1 MKYRIITTLALMSF
15 ALNIFGTT
23 LASNSSYNSND
34 LAKLLPESDAV
45 ITLDSA
51 RLFNSALPQMLSANQ
66 TMLGKVTKKLD
77 EIQGETGLDLR
88 KFKEVAL
95 GVRTKTVGEKLE
107 VEPVVLARGD
117 AESKAV
123 ISVARL
129 ASKGNYQTRKIG
141 DRDVYIFSA
150 EEILEKNKSKKAED
164 DKNLLE
170 KVMDSMFGGL
180 SKELALTAYDQNTVI
195 LGTLPR
201 VKEMIGDTPRV
212 SADVLS
218 LLNRKPTALAS
229 LGAVL
234 PTGISKFVKLGDD
247 ELGATLDSIRQM
259 QGSLDVN
266 DGRALLSLMAKTLG
280 DEQAQDL
287 EGTLSGLRM
296 LGKAVLGGSKG
307 ADKKV
312 YARMVENAKISR
324 DANAVMFELVVPKSD
339 IDILVS
345 KK

>member
-1 MKYRIITTLALMSF
+1 MKYRIITTLALAAF
-15 ALNIFGTT
+15 AFNVFGVGFAKT
-23 LASNSSYNSND
+23 ASASSND

-51 RLFNSALPQMLSANQ
+51 RLFNSALPQMLSANRI
-66 TMLGKVTKKLD
+66 MLGKVTKKLD
-77 EIQGETGLDLR
+77 EIQDETGLDLR
-88 KFKEVAL
+88 NFKEVAL

-117 AESKAV
+117 VESKQV

-141 DRDVYIFSA
+141 NRDVYIFSA
-150 EEILEKNKSKKAED
+150 EEILEKNKSKKKED
-164 DKNLLE
+164 DKNVLE
-170 KVMDSMFGGL
+170 KGLDTMFGGL
-180 SKELALTAYDQNTVI
+180 SKELALTVYDENTVI

-201 VKEMIGDTPRV
+201 VKEMIGNAPRV
-212 SADVLS
+212 SAEVLD
-218 LLNRKPTALAS
+218 LLNRNPTALAS
-229 LGAVL
+229 MGAIL
-234 PTGISKFVKLGDD
+234 PTGISKFVKLSDD
-247 ELGATLDSIRQM
+247 ELGATLDSIREM

-296 LGKAVLGGSKG
+296 LGKAVLGNSKG
-307 ADKKV
+307 ADKQV

-324 DANAVMFELVVPKSD
+324 EANAVMFDLVVPKSD